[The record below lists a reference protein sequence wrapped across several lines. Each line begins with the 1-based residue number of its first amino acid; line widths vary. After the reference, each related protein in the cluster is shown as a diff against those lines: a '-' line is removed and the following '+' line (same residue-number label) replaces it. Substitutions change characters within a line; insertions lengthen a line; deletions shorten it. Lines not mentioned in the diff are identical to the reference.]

1 KEIFPKTERGTQPL
15 VPTGRRVGPDTDV
28 ALLHPVI
35 ANGRKPASLLGLEQP
50 DMDVVI
56 AALHANARLGFEAG
70 KTPIEA
76 VPGIETANR
85 AAIEL
90 VELVTI
96 DGIVEE
102 VREVVVQLQVGADQI
117 GADLALT
124 VLAGMREIAGK
135 AETTGNAAIGR
146 IERAQPIDDTLIDRA
161 LSHLVSRI
169 PGIGIGHAG
178 PREPVGRGALAVA
191 QDAVD
196 LANIVWHV
204 PRPVVFRRLDRREQ
218 RTVPDCSRARRQG
231 AS

>member
-76 VPGIETANR
+76 VPGIDAANR

-90 VELVTI
+90 VELVTM

-102 VREVVVQLQVGADQI
+102 VGEVVVQLEVRPDQI
-117 GADLALT
+117 GAD
-124 VLAGMREIAGK
+124 
-135 AETTGNAAIGR
+135 
-146 IERAQPIDDTLIDRA
+146 
-161 LSHLVSRI
+161 
-169 PGIGIGHAG
+169 PGLDG
-178 PREPVGRGALAVA
+178 
-191 QDAVD
+191 
-196 LANIVWHV
+196 
-204 PRPVVFRRLDRREQ
+204 LDRRPKVGAEAE
-218 RTVPDCSRARRQG
+218 RTG
-231 AS
+231 